1 MRARCTKVKHYRQ
14 FWPFALDVCDQREPM
29 LTCVRLWLVLAYL
42 AGFAFVLP
50 PVALAQDA
58 REVRDARRQ
67 FQQGVQQ
74 AKQGDWAA
82 AVRSFEQAYLVTKE
96 PSALFNLAGAQLRV
110 GHMLESNANYHR
122 FLLLRDPRIGS
133 AHRTAAEQQLAQIE
147 RRIPRLRLQVDGL
160 EPEDRV
166 IVDKQRLY
174 APDLGLDQW
183 LNPGVHVIT
192 VYRHDGDAET
202 RRLTVLEGEHKTL
215 SIGLR

>member
-1 MRARCTKVKHYRQ
+1 
-14 FWPFALDVCDQREPM
+14 M

-42 AGFAFVLP
+42 ACFTFALP
-50 PVALAQDA
+50 GVALAQDA

-82 AVRSFEQAYLVTKE
+82 AMRSFEQAYRVTKE

-122 FLLLRDPRIGS
+122 FLLLRDPRIGTV
-133 AHRTAAEQQLAQIE
+133 HRTAAELELAQIE